1 MKKETNYL
9 YLRNL
14 GLILATIALFIGF
27 LLSNKNF
34 TTLDKSSREKE
45 YNKSYD
51 KYNTSIK
58 IYSNSKSKAEKVFK
72 EIDKIYEEYFNL
84 SNRYNKDNELYKLN
98 NHEYKEDAIKIN
110 SKLYDMIKYGIT
122 LYDKS
127 NGTININNGKIQDIW
142 DSAIKNK
149 KVPEEKELEN
159 IDIDIK
165 NIELLEENKIKNN
178 SNMNINLDSFKYDYI
193 NDKVINYLKKNNI
206 KSFIIYSGN
215 NIYTGE
221 YYQGMGNYVVDLK
234 NPDKDN
240 NSTFTLVK
248 LSNKKLSST
257 GLYENYFEKDNK
269 VYNHIL
275 NDTTKQPANNMI
287 GVSVICSLDCNCQ
300 AESRKLFN
308 LSINE
313 GRKYVDSNDN
323 LEAVWIFKDDG
334 KLSSLSST
342 HFYD

>member
-34 TTLDKSSREKE
+34 TTLDKTSREKE
-45 YNKSYD
+45 YTKSYD

-58 IYSNSKSKAEKVFK
+58 IYSNSKSKAEKAFK

-275 NDTTKQPANNMI
+275 NDTTKYPANNMI
-287 GVSVICSLDCNCQ
+287 GVSVICSLDCDCQ

-313 GRKYVDSNDN
+313 GRKYVDSNEN

>member
-1 MKKETNYL
+1 MEKNGKEL
-9 YLRNL
+9 YFRNL
-14 GLILATIALFIGF
+14 GLILATVVLFIGF

-34 TTLDKSSREKE
+34 TNLEKITREKE
-45 YNKSYD
+45 YTKSYE

-58 IYSNSKSKAEKVFK
+58 IYSKSKSKAEKSFK
-72 EIDKIYEEYFNL
+72 DIEKIYEEYFNL
-84 SNRYNKDNELYKLN
+84 SNRYNKDSELYKLN
-98 NHEYKEDAIKIN
+98 HQEYKEDTIKVN

-122 LYDKS
+122 LYEESD
-127 NGTININNGKIQDIW
+127 GTININNGKIQDIW
-142 DSAIKNK
+142 DSAIANK
-149 KVPEEKELEN
+149 KLPEDKELDD
-159 IDIDIK
+159 IDIDISD
-165 NIELLEENKIKNN
+165 IELLDNNKIKNN

-193 NDKVINYLKKNNI
+193 NDLVIEYLKKNDIN
-206 KSFIIYSGN
+206 SFIIYSGN
-215 NIYTGE
+215 NIYTGD

-257 GLYENYFEKDNK
+257 GLYENFFEEDNK

-275 NDTTKQPANNMI
+275 NDTTKYPTNNI
-287 GVSVICSLDCNCQ
+287 VGVSVICSLDCNCQ
-300 AESRKLFN
+300 KESRKLFN
-308 LSINE
+308 MSINE
-313 GRKYVDSNDN
+313 GRKYVNSNEK